1 MSVNELPQ
9 EILSQI
15 LGLVTAPGGSERRDR
30 HHAEHISQARLVCRQ
45 WNSVAVGHLFHTI
58 TLRHGEGVG
67 DFRTWHQ
74 MIDSPLVRDV
84 ASTTVIETYP
94 ETLFE
99 VDFEAF
105 TAWEAEGVYPAFT
118 HAINRV
124 MELGKLRTV
133 QVSFSEHCAGL
144 EYENEASGIYFET
157 ASSRNHTLR
166 SVFSAILQR
175 AKDPAASKIITLA
188 LINLQN
194 LPNPDFVTTDL
205 FRNVMEDISQLKL
218 QIANEDT
225 GVGTTTNGQLWQIDR
240 RLFEPFL
247 QQHWLAPISDQLTSL
262 DIGFNELWGSIPA
275 YFDGEGLLFSRLRKL
290 RLYNFTISHHK
301 HFDWVLAQKSLKCL
315 ILENCYIAT
324 YIVLAK
330 ADLEEWDLPT
340 DDWDRF
346 PDGAF
351 GFSREAEA
359 VFSFNGT
366 WKIIFNRI
374 EDELPHLVT
383 FRAQYGTAGK
393 AASSELNLLSP
404 SRYIVFEYGT
414 TPSTWV
420 EADMQTG
427 EMIFGDNNP
436 SALPRRWMDGLT
448 HPLKRRKLNVAK
460 GRQDEDGI
468 ALDSLV
474 KTLRQR
480 TWCQ

>member
-1 MSVNELPQ
+1 MPVNELPL

-15 LGLVTAPGGSERRDR
+15 LGLVTAPGGTERLDR
-30 HHAEHISQARLVCRQ
+30 HHAEHISRARFVCRQ
-45 WNSVAVGHLFHTI
+45 WNSLAVGHLFHTI

-74 MIDSPLVRDV
+74 MLDSPVVRDV
-84 ASTTVIETYP
+84 ARAAVIETYP

-105 TAWEAEGVYPAFT
+105 SAWEAEGVYPAFT

-124 MELGKLRTV
+124 LELGKLKTV

-144 EYENEASGIYFET
+144 EYENEASGMYFET
-157 ASSRNHTLR
+157 PSSRNHTLR
-166 SVFSAILQR
+166 AVFAAIRQR
-175 AKDPAASKIITLA
+175 AKDPEVSRITNLV
-188 LINLQN
+188 LVNLQN
-194 LPNPDFVTTDL
+194 LPNPEFVTTDL
-205 FRNVMEDISQLKL
+205 FRDVMKDISHLKL

-225 GVGTTTNGQLWQIDR
+225 GVGTTNGQLWQIER

-247 QQHWLAPISDQLTSL
+247 HQYWLTPLADQLTSL

-315 ILENCYIAT
+315 ILKDCYIAT
-324 YIVLAK
+324 YLVLAK
-330 ADLEEWDLPT
+330 SDLEEWELPT
-340 DDWDRF
+340 HDWDRF

-359 VFSFNGT
+359 VYSFNGT
-366 WKIIFNRI
+366 WKTIFNRI
-374 EDELPHLVT
+374 EEELPHLLT
-383 FRAQYGTAGK
+383 FRAHYGAAEK
-393 AASSELNLLSP
+393 SASSELNLLSP

-420 EADMQTG
+420 EADIQTG

-436 SALPRRWMDGLT
+436 SSLPRRWMDGLM

-460 GRQDEDGI
+460 YRQEVDGI

-480 TWCQ
+480 TYYQ

>member
-1 MSVNELPQ
+1 MPVNELPL

-15 LGLVTAPGGSERRDR
+15 LGLVTAPGGTERLDR
-30 HHAEHISQARLVCRQ
+30 HHAEHISRARLVCRQ
-45 WNSVAVGHLFHTI
+45 WNSLAVGHLFHTI

-74 MIDSPLVRDV
+74 MLDSPVVRDV
-84 ASTTVIETYP
+84 ARAAVIETYP

-105 TAWEAEGVYPAFT
+105 SAWEAEGVYPAFT

-124 MELGKLRTV
+124 LELGKLKTV

-144 EYENEASGIYFET
+144 EYENEASGMYFET
-157 ASSRNHTLR
+157 PSSRNHTLR
-166 SVFSAILQR
+166 AVFAAIRQR
-175 AKDPAASKIITLA
+175 AKDPEVSRITNLV
-188 LINLQN
+188 LVNLQN
-194 LPNPDFVTTDL
+194 LPNPEFVTTDL
-205 FRNVMEDISQLKL
+205 FRDVMKDISHLKL

-225 GVGTTTNGQLWQIDR
+225 G
-240 RLFEPFL
+240 
-247 QQHWLAPISDQLTSL
+247 LTSL

-315 ILENCYIAT
+315 ILKDCYIAT
-324 YIVLAK
+324 YLVLAK
-330 ADLEEWDLPT
+330 SDLEEWELPT
-340 DDWDRF
+340 HDWDRF

-359 VFSFNGT
+359 VYSFNGT
-366 WKIIFNRI
+366 WKTIFNRI
-374 EDELPHLVT
+374 EEELPHLLT
-383 FRAQYGTAGK
+383 FRAHYG
-393 AASSELNLLSP
+393 AAEKSSSSELNLLSP

-420 EADMQTG
+420 EADIQTG

-436 SALPRRWMDGLT
+436 SSLPRRWMDGLM

-460 GRQDEDGI
+460 YRQEVDGI

-480 TWCQ
+480 TYYQ